1 MAGQARVILTGAG
14 GGIGLAI
21 CTILLEEFGAKVVAI
36 DINVSDALKALKE
49 KHPESLQIVHGDITK
64 PETSLEALKLEPSP
78 TALMLNAGVCE
89 LVPIASSTPAHWS
102 KVFNVNVLALLNTLI
117 PAVPALREN
126 KGRVVFTSS
135 SAATKRRGA
144 WASYNASK
152 AAENAIARTFA
163 TEEPDITS
171 IAVCPGMADTGMVER
186 IRGKMGASAMK
197 PDDHQFFVDA
207 KKNMINPKD
216 CGYVLANLA
225 INGAHELSGEFFTW
239 DSPQGAPYKRSE

>member
-1 MAGQARVILTGAG
+1 
-14 GGIGLAI
+14 
-21 CTILLEEFGAKVVAI
+21 
-36 DINVSDALKALKE
+36 
-49 KHPESLQIVHGDITK
+49 
-64 PETSLEALKLEPSP
+64 
-78 TALMLNAGVCE
+78 MLNAGVCE
-89 LVPIASSTPAHWS
+89 LVTIADTTPAHWS

-186 IRGKMGASAMK
+186 IRGNMGAKAMK
-197 PDDHQFFVDA
+197 PDDHKFFVEA
-207 KKNMINPKD
+207 KKNMINPLD

-225 INGAHELSGEFFTW
+225 INGKHDLSGEFFTW
-239 DSPQGAPYKRSE
+239 DSPQGAPYQRK

>member
-1 MAGQARVILTGAG
+1 MSSQARVILTGAG
-14 GGIGLAI
+14 NGIGLAI
-21 CTILLEEFGAKVVAI
+21 ATVLLEEFGAKVVAI
-36 DINVSDALKALKE
+36 DISISDGLKALKE
-49 KHPESLQIVHGDITK
+49 KHGDALQIVHGDITK

-89 LVPIASSTPAHWS
+89 LVTIAESTPEHWNKIFS
-102 KVFNVNVLALLNTLI
+102 VNVLALLNTLI
-117 PAVPALREN
+117 PAVPALRKN

-144 WASYNASK
+144 WASYNSSK

-186 IRGKMGASAMK
+186 IRGEMGAKAMK
-197 PDDHQFFVDA
+197 PNDHEFFVQA
-207 KKNMINPKD
+207 KKNMINPMD
-216 CGYVLANLA
+216 CGYVL
-225 INGAHELSGEFFTW
+225 GAAVLERSRRRTG
-239 DSPQGAPYKRSE
+239 KR

>member
-1 MAGQARVILTGAG
+1 
-14 GGIGLAI
+14 GIGLAI
-21 CTILLEEFGAKVVAI
+21 TQVLLEEFGAKVVAI
-36 DINVSDALKALKE
+36 DISLSEGINKLKAKHGEALQIVEGDITDPATSLKAL
-49 KHPESLQIVHGDITK
+49 
-64 PETSLEALKLEPSP
+64 ALEPSP

-89 LVPIASSTPAHWS
+89 LTTIAASTPAHWS

-117 PAVPALREN
+117 PAVPALRAN

-186 IRGKMGASAMK
+186 IRGSMGATAMK
-197 PDDHQFFVDA
+197 PDDHAFFVGA
-207 KKNMINPKD
+207 KPNMVNPLD

-225 INGAHELSGEFFTW
+225 VNGAKELSGEFFTW
-239 DSPQGAPYKRSE
+239 DSVQGAPYMRK